1 MSRPISLPPSVNFS
15 AAQQEVVSTPVI
27 SAPWLSRVMQPDCP
41 MSSPESISARICRG
55 QIVCVIKSRYYTISA
70 GFNFALIE
78 LQPIQRIC
86 AQKSFALPANSVC
99 SDGNNFTFTSLFAV
113 RLGNCSEEGNFERID
128 ATRFLLVVGVCLLDW
143 KYWVLSD
150 DFLETS
156 VFWSSKA
163 CLSWILSRF

>member
-1 MSRPISLPPSVNFS
+1 MSRPISFPAPAVNFNAPRRKS
-15 AAQQEVVSTPVI
+15 PVI

-55 QIVCVIKSRYYTISA
+55 QIVCAIKSSDIIHTICLLS
-70 GFNFALIE
+70 NFALIE
-78 LQPIQRIC
+78 FQPIQRIC
-86 AQKSFALPANSVC
+86 AQKSFALSAKSVC
-99 SDGNNFTFTSLFAV
+99 SDGNNFTFTSVFAV
-113 RLGNCSEEGNFERID
+113 RLGNCLEEGNFERID

-163 CLSWILSRF
+163 YLSWILSRF